1 MQKLTILSLFI
12 VFLNLQNLFSQ
23 ENSVVTDSA
32 QIATDSLRVSEI
44 TTETA
49 SAVDD
54 SFLLSTTND
63 STSNEKK
70 SEVTAERVSDSSA
83 KSPAN
88 DTTRHTATSPARKIP
103 ADSIAYY
110 TSTLTPKPAVVDSS
124 IRSNSA
130 NVATGNSAADSLPSS
145 SAFSP
150 LYTSS
155 LNPSKSNISARAA
168 KGNRSGDKNEYN
180 YEYKDVSKGEYKSEH
195 QEEYKSVN
203 NDVDDN
209 RGDNKDNNLAN
220 KDNKDDKGSYYD
232 THEKNFLE
240 KGFAKFKETKF
251 AQTLAECHWSVFG
264 GVGSA
269 IMHFDREDIFRH
281 YVCNVRLGVTADH
294 NLSMLNENLFVET
307 GVEAQRKGYQRFYE
321 QHADYLHTDHHEKTN
336 LYYLVIP
343 TTAFY
348 RFEFRGFEF
357 TPLFGPYFG
366 IALGGRYKLFNEDID
381 HGESIVQKK
390 TYPMFGDKSST
401 DRLYDTRRFDFGLRF
416 AVGIQY
422 FKRVK
427 TSIGYDLGLVD
438 VIKADF
444 KGDKYKSKNGAFYI
458 SVAYLFPKK
467 EQ

>member
-180 YEYKDVSKGEYKSEH
+180 YEYKDVNKGEYKSEH
-195 QEEYKSVN
+195 QEEYKSAN

-209 RGDNKDNNLAN
+209 RNDNKDNNVEN

-321 QHADYLHTDHHEKTN
+321 QHADYLHTDHQEKTN

-390 TYPMFGDKSST
+390 AYPMFGDKSGT

>member
-168 KGNRSGDKNEYN
+168 KGNRSEDKNKYN

-209 RGDNKDNNLAN
+209 RGDNKDNNVAN

>member
-12 VFLNLQNLFSQ
+12 VFINLQNLFSQ

-32 QIATDSLRVSEI
+32 QIVSDSLRVSEI
-44 TTETA
+44 TTGNA
-49 SAVDD
+49 SVVDD
-54 SFLLSTTND
+54 SSQTSAAND
-63 STSNEKK
+63 STSKEKK

-83 KSPAN
+83 KSQAN
-88 DTTRHTATSPARKIP
+88 DTTRHAATSPARKIP

-110 TSTLTPKPAVVDSS
+110 TSTLTPKPTVVDTSLQ
-124 IRSNSA
+124 SNSA
-130 NVATGNSAADSLPSS
+130 NAATGNSATEPLPSS

-168 KGNRSGDKNEYN
+168 KENRSGDKSEYNKSEYN
-180 YEYKDVSKGEYKSEH
+180 YEYKDVNKGDVQK
-195 QEEYKSVN
+195 EEYKSAN

-209 RGDNKDNNLAN
+209 RGDNKDNNVDN
-220 KDNKDDKGSYYD
+220 KDNKGSYYD

-251 AQTLAECHWSVFG
+251 AQTLDECHWSVFG

-307 GVEAQRKGYQRFYE
+307 GIEAQRKGYQRFFE
-321 QHADYLHTDHHEKTN
+321 QHADYLHTDHQEKTN
-336 LYYLVIP
+336 LYYLIIP

-390 TYPMFGDKSST
+390 TYPMFGDKSGT